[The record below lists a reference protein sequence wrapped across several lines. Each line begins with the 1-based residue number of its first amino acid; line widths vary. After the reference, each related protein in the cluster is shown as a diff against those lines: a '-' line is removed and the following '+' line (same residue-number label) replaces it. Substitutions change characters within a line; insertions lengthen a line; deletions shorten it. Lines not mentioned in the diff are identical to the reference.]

1 MTTSMT
7 RRGFLAVAGAVPLA
21 LRPQDRP
28 TPPVGIELYSVRG
41 ELADDLDGTVRRVA
55 GMGYEVVEFYAPYY
69 DWTPDYARTV
79 RSLMDDLGIR
89 CQSTHNNANVFT
101 DADALGRAIELNRII
116 GSENIIMAS
125 AGRVTG
131 LEGWRGVADRLTETS
146 ERLRPQGMRTGFHNH
161 APEWATIDGEM
172 IMDVLARE
180 TPPEVTLQLDVG
192 TSVAAGQDPV
202 AWIRRNP
209 GRIRSIH
216 CKDWG
221 PADGY
226 RVLFGEGA
234 APWLEIF
241 AAAEAVG
248 GVEYYL
254 IEQEGSRFPEF
265 ETAERCLATY
275 RELRGI

>member
-1 MTTSMT
+1 MSTSIT
-7 RRGFLAVAGAVPLA
+7 RRGFLTVAGAAPFA
-21 LRPQDRP
+21 FRTQDRS
-28 TPPVGIELYSVRG
+28 TPPVGIELYSVRR
-41 ELADDLDGTVRRVA
+41 ELADDLEGTVRRVA

-69 DWTPDYARTV
+69 DWTPEYARTV
-79 RSLMDDLGIR
+79 RRLMDDLGIR
-89 CQSTHNNANVFT
+89 CLSTHNNANLFA
-101 DADALGRAIELNRII
+101 DADALGKAIELNQII
-116 GSENIIMAS
+116 GSENIVMAS

-131 LEGWRGVADRLTETS
+131 LDGWRGVAERLSETS
-146 ERLRPQGMRTGFHNH
+146 GRLRPLGMRTGFHNH
-161 APEWATIDGEM
+161 APEWEVLDGEM
-172 IMDVLARE
+172 IMDVLAQE
-180 TPPEVTLQLDVG
+180 TPAEVTLQLDVG

-216 CKDWG
+216 CKDWE
-221 PADGY
+221 PEDGY
-226 RVLFGEGA
+226 RALFGEGA
-234 APWLEIF
+234 APWPEIF

-275 RELRGI
+275 REMRGI

>member
-1 MTTSMT
+1 MT
-7 RRGFLAVAGAVPLA
+7 RRGFLAVAGAAPLA
-21 LRPQDRP
+21 LRAQGRP

-41 ELADDLDGTVRRVA
+41 ELADDLEGTVRRVA
-55 GMGYEVVEFYAPYY
+55 GMGYEVVEFYAPYF
-69 DWTPDYARTV
+69 DWTPGYARTV
-79 RSLMDDLGIR
+79 RTLMDDLGIR
-89 CQSTHNNANVFT
+89 CLSTHNNANVFA
-101 DADALGRAIELNRII
+101 DADALAKAVELNQLI
-116 GSENIIMAS
+116 GSQNIVMAS

-131 LEGWRGVADRLTETS
+131 LDGWRGVADRLTATS
-146 ERLRPQGMRTGFHNH
+146 ERLRPLGMRTGFHNH
-161 APEWATIDGEM
+161 APEWEVIDNGDR

-202 AWIRRNP
+202 AWIRGNP

-221 PADGY
+221 PDDSY
-226 RVLFGEGA
+226 RVLFGEGT
-234 APWLEIF
+234 APWREIF
-241 AAAEAVG
+241 DAAEAVG

-275 RELRGI
+275 REMRGI